1 MGRGFSHIIK
11 RMEDIEEIK
20 KSIKVI
26 NEELGDTQISVAKI
40 EGQLIW
46 IRYLLMG
53 VLGVTILEY
62 FT

>member
-1 MGRGFSHIIK
+1 MIK

>member
-1 MGRGFSHIIK
+1 
-11 RMEDIEEIK
+11 MEDLAEIRK
-20 KSIKVI
+20 RITVI
-26 NEELGDTQISVAKI
+26 NEELGDTQKSVAKI

>member
-1 MGRGFSHIIK
+1 MGREFSHIIK

>member
-1 MGRGFSHIIK
+1 MGREFPRIIK
-11 RMEDIEEIK
+11 RMEDLTEIR

>member
-1 MGRGFSHIIK
+1 MGRGFPRIIK
-11 RMEDIEEIK
+11 RMEDLTEIR